1 MSDAGYSTTPPAK
14 KIGVK
19 AGNRV
24 ALVHRPLNWRIPD
37 LPPDVTVADSDAVGA
52 DRAAAGADIVIAFY
66 RSRAELDADAP
77 NLAAQL
83 TRGSMLWVAW
93 PRRAGGHNS
102 DLTGNDLRA
111 VLLPTGLVDV
121 KVAALDTDWSG
132 LKFVWRT
139 APVDR
144 G

>member
-1 MSDAGYSTTPPAK
+1 MARHRHRVLPVSDAGYSGTPPAK

-24 ALVHRPLNWRIPD
+24 ALVHRPPDWQIPD
-37 LPPDVTVADSDAVGA
+37 LPPDVSVADSDA
-52 DRAAAGADIVIAFY
+52 DGADIVIAFY
-66 RSRAELDADAP
+66 RSRVELDADAP

-83 TRGSMLWVAW
+83 PKGSMLWVAW

-102 DLTGNDLRA
+102 DLTDNDLRA

-132 LKFVWRT
+132 LKFVWRK
-139 APVDR
+139 ANR
-144 G
+144 